1 MDVSMYG
8 ENREAGAKGMF
19 ALLTALGG
27 KVRCG
32 SIDLHLPNGAHYRF
46 VGSEPGANA
55 EITVHNRR
63 FVRRLLLRGHNGFA
77 DSYLDGDFSTPD
89 LTALLTF
96 GAANEAAWE
105 RVIEGRPLF
114 RLLQRV
120 PHLLRPNSRRGS
132 RRNVMR
138 HYDLGNE
145 FYAAWLDP
153 GMTYSSALFE
163 RPAES
168 LEQAQD
174 NKYRSIA
181 EMARLHPDHHV
192 LEIGCG
198 WGGFASFAAREIG
211 CRVTAVTISEAQ
223 HAYASRRIQAEG
235 LNEKVK
241 IRRQDYRDLQGR
253 YDRVTSIE
261 MLEAVGERY
270 WPVYFAKLRDR
281 LTPGGAAAL
290 QVITIADAAFESYRR
305 GADFIQRHIFPGGLL
320 PAPSA
325 LHRET
330 ERADLRWTR
339 ERDFGLDY
347 ARTLAA
353 WREAFVRAWPRIS
366 TMGFDERFRRLWTYY
381 LSYCEAGFLVG
392 RIDVK
397 QLALVRD

>member
-1 MDVSMYG
+1 MDASMYG
-8 ENREAGAKGMF
+8 ENREAGADGIF
-19 ALLTALGG
+19 TLLTALGS

-32 SIDLHLPNGAHYRF
+32 SVELRLPNGARYQF
-46 VGSEPGANA
+46 TGPEAGAHA
-55 EITVHNRR
+55 EIAVHNRR

-77 DSYLDGDFSTPD
+77 DAYLDGDFSTPD

-105 RVIEGRPLF
+105 RVVEGQPLY

-132 RRNVMR
+132 RRNIMR

-153 GMTYSSALFE
+153 SMTYSSALFE
-163 RPAES
+163 RQGEA

-174 NKYRSIA
+174 NKYRAIA
-181 EMARLHPDHHV
+181 ELARLRPDHHV

-198 WGGFASFAAREIG
+198 WGGFASFAAREVG

-223 HAYASRRIQAEG
+223 HAYASQRIQAEG
-235 LNEKVK
+235 LNEKVE
-241 IRRQDYRDLQGR
+241 IRRQDYRDLDGC
-253 YDRVTSIE
+253 YDRVASIE

-270 WPVYFAKLRDR
+270 WPVYFAKLRDS
-281 LTPGGAAAL
+281 LAPGGTAAL
-290 QVITIADAAFESYRR
+290 QVITIADAAWESYRR

-320 PAPSA
+320 PAPAA
-325 LHRET
+325 LRRET
-330 ERADLRWTR
+330 ERAGLRWTR
-339 ERDFGLDY
+339 EHDFGLDY

-353 WREAFVRAWPRIS
+353 WREAFVRAWPRVS
-366 TMGFDERFRRLWTYY
+366 AMGFDERFRRLWTYY